1 MFFALLTLAV
11 ALAISAVAAW
21 YSIVGLMAIFAA
33 AAIPIAIM
41 GGVLEVGKLL
51 TASWLYRNWNTT
63 PFLLKSYLTTAVVVL
78 MVITSMG
85 IFGFLSKAHIDQ
97 GAGGI
102 NNADRIERLD
112 KKIAAERK
120 VVERAEALLAAFDSA
135 LDRYIEL
142 GAISKGLD
150 RRQEQSAEREVAGQ
164 AIMAAEAKIDEY
176 ENQKAELLSEVREF
190 EVEVGPIKYIA
201 DLIYEDGKDNLDE
214 AVRAVILLLIFVFDP
229 LAVLLVIAGNI
240 SLAEAM
246 NKPKVSARKQTV
258 YNWNTDEY
266 VETEIDDENE
276 TQETDGGQTFSRE
289 IADAGVPEAGGE
301 EEFKRT
307 WGANAEYDKTKVF
320 HGIKKK
326 T

>member
-1 MFFALLTLAV
+1 MFFALLTLTV

-33 AAIPIAIM
+33 AAFPIAIM
-41 GGVLEVGKLL
+41 GSVLEVGKLL
-51 TASWLYRNWNTT
+51 TASWLYQNWNKT
-63 PFLLKSYLTTAVVVL
+63 PFLLKTYLTTAVIIL

-102 NNADRIERLD
+102 NNADRIERLT
-112 KKIAAERK
+112 KKIEAERK
-120 VVERAEALLAAFDSA
+120 IVERAETQLETLDSA

-150 RRQEQSAEREVAGQ
+150 RRQEQSAEREVANET
-164 AIMAAEAKIDEY
+164 ISEAEAKIDLL
-176 ENQKAELLSEVREF
+176 ENQKSELLTEVRAF

-201 DLIYEDGKDNLDE
+201 DLIYEDGQDNLDE
-214 AVRAVILLLIFVFDP
+214 AVRFVILLLIFVFDP
-229 LAVLLVIAGNI
+229 LAVLLVIAGNM
-240 SLAEAM
+240 SLKEARS
-246 NKPKVSARKQTV
+246 KPSKMVEV
-258 YNWNTDEY
+258 YNWNTDSN
-266 VETEIDDENE
+266 VEAEVNDDEVV
-276 TQETDGGQTFSRE
+276 TDSGDTGLPEENTKGEYSEEEEQFKQTF
-289 IADAGVPEAGGE
+289 GG
-301 EEFKRT
+301 
-307 WGANAEYDKTKVF
+307 NATYEKNKVF